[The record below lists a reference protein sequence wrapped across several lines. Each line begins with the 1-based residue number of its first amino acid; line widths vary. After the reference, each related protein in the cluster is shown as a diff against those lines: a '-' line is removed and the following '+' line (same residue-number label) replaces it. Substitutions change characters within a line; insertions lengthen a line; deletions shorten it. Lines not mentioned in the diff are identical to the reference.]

1 MSTTI
6 YAGHRQARRRV
17 SAIARR
23 STSAPATLAR
33 RRALPRAFAGTA
45 ARYLLLVLPAAM
57 HELDYWRA
65 RASEIPNLSL
75 RRTAQESLVKRG
87 NIEGAALFAT
97 LAPAAS
103 RAHALRALVAFQ
115 TAYNYLDT
123 LSEQPSDSPL
133 ANARQLHLAL
143 PSALDVGAPPLT
155 ADAPNRA
162 QSDAQHDSRP
172 SSLDFYARSPE
183 RDDGGYLRGLLE
195 TCSGALTELPSYAV
209 VAADA
214 QAAAARIV
222 EFQAL
227 NLSDAD
233 GGHAVLQSWASGLA
247 PRGSGLAWW
256 ETAAAAGSSLP
267 VYALIAAAASP
278 DVDSCQVDAIHRAY
292 FPWIGALHS
301 LLDSLVDRRED
312 EAEGRRCLLDYYG
325 STTNSVARLG
335 GLAVRACSATRD
347 LPHPSAQRV
356 IVTSMCSY
364 YLSAPE
370 CRTPEAFAIDAAL
383 TEALGHELTATVAL
397 FRSKRL
403 LHTLTNR
410 AYT

>member
-6 YAGHRQARRRV
+6 YAGERQARRRV

-23 STSAPATLAR
+23 STSPPATLAR
-33 RRALPRAFAGTA
+33 RRALPRALATTA
-45 ARYLLLVLPAAM
+45 ARYLLLVLPAAT

-103 RAHALRALVAFQ
+103 RAQALRALVAFQ

-133 ANARQLHLAL
+133 TNARQLHLAL
-143 PSALDVGAPPLT
+143 PSALLAGAPRRA
-155 ADAPNRA
+155 ADAPHRA
-162 QSDAQHDSRP
+162 PNDAQRDP
-172 SSLDFYARSPE
+172 SPSCLDFYAHSPE

-195 TCSGALTELPSYAV
+195 TCRGALAELPSYAA
-209 VAADA
+209 VASDA

-233 GGHAVLQSWASGLA
+233 GGHAALHGWASRLA
-247 PRGSGLAWW
+247 PPGGGRAWW

-278 DVDSCQVDAIHRAY
+278 DLDSCQVDAIHSAY

-312 EAEGRRCLLDYYG
+312 EAGGRRCLLDYYG
-325 STTNSVARLG
+325 STTNAAAGLA
-335 GLAVRACSATRD
+335 GLAVQACNATRD
-347 LPHPSAQRV
+347 LPRASAQRV

-370 CRTPEAFAIDAAL
+370 CRTAEAFAIDAAL

>member
-6 YAGHRQARRRV
+6 YADQRQARRHV
-17 SAIARR
+17 SALARR
-23 STSAPATLAR
+23 STSAPATLSR
-33 RRALPRAFAGTA
+33 QRALPRAFAATA
-45 ARYLLLVLPAAM
+45 ARYLLLVLPAAT

-65 RASEIPNLSL
+65 RASEIPNPSLS
-75 RRTAQESLVKRG
+75 RSAQESLVKRG

-103 RAHALRALVAFQ
+103 RAQAIRALVAFQ

-143 PSALDVGAPPLT
+143 PSALVADVPPAP
-155 ADAPNRA
+155 AHAAP
-162 QSDAQHDSRP
+162 SGVQHEP
-172 SSLDFYARSPE
+172 SPSCVDFYAHNRE

-195 TCSGALTELPSYAV
+195 TCRSALAELPSYAA

-214 QAAAARIV
+214 RAAAARIV
-222 EFQAL
+222 EFQTL
-227 NLSDAD
+227 NLSEAD
-233 GGHAVLQSWASGLA
+233 GGHAALKDWASRLA
-247 PRGSGLAWW
+247 PAGSDLAWW

-278 DVDSCQVDAIHRAY
+278 ELDGCQVDAIHRAY

-312 EAEGRRCLLDYYG
+312 EAGGRRCLLDYYG
-325 STTNSVARLG
+325 STAHAAASLA
-335 GLAVRACSATRD
+335 GLAARACSATSD
-347 LPHPSAQRV
+347 LPNPSAQRV

-364 YLSAPE
+364 YLSAPQ
-370 CRTPEAFAIDAAL
+370 CRTAEALAIDDAL
-383 TEALGHELTATVAL
+383 TGALGHSLAAAVAL
-397 FRSKRL
+397 FGSKRL

-410 AYT
+410 EYT